1 MDSLINDLQLE
12 IPKVFEGEVYL
23 EHKNQ
28 ILKKFQNKRNA
39 LLDQL
44 EESAKRAGFQI
55 KQTPSGILFIPT
67 VEGCLGIGRSI
78 AVKLLKADARVVIAD
93 INEKAGKEM
102 EENFKDKGLLFV
114 KMDVTK
120 RSEIKNM
127 VKIVLNKYGKI
138 DALINNAGINIP
150 RLLVDPNG
158 KEEVTEEIFD
168 KIIAVNQKGA
178 FFCAQEVAREM
189 IKNKKGVILNV
200 ASESGLEGSEGQSVY
215 AATKAALYSFTRSWA
230 KELGKFNIRVVGI
243 APGILEPTSLRT
255 PEYERALAY
264 TRGITVEELRAS
276 YEKVSIPLR
285 RVGKLEEVANVVLF
299 LISEMASY
307 ITGTVVNISGG
318 KSRA

>member
-1 MDSLINDLQLE
+1 MVGISLKDRVVI
-12 IPKVFEGEVYL
+12 VTG
-23 EHKNQ
+23 
-28 ILKKFQNKRNA
+28 
-39 LLDQL
+39 
-44 EESAKRAGFQI
+44 
-55 KQTPSGILFIPT
+55 
-67 VEGCLGIGRSI
+67 GCLGIGKNI
-78 AVKLLKADARVVIAD
+78 ALKLIEADATVIIAD
-93 INEKAGKEM
+93 INEKEGKEM
-102 EENFKDKGLLFV
+102 EENFKDKNLLFV
-114 KMDVTK
+114 KMDVTRK
-120 RSEIKNM
+120 SEIENM
-127 VKIVLNKYGKI
+127 VKIVMDKYDKI
-138 DALINNAGINIP
+138 DVLINNAGINIP

-158 KEEVTEEIFD
+158 KEEVTEEIFG
-168 KIIAVNQKGA
+168 KIIAVNLTGA

-189 IKNKKGVILNV
+189 IKKKKGVILNV

-299 LISEMASY
+299 LISDMASY